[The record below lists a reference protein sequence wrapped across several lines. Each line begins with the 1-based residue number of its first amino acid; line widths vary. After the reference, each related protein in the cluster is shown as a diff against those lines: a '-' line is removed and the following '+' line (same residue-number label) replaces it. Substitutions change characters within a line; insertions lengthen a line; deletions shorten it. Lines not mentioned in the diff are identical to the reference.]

1 VERGATPVAPRLT
14 HALELTEVTRDHRFG
29 FWLRR
34 RTALAPTSLVLEDGA
49 AIGLMGPNGSGKST
63 LLRLCAGV
71 DRPSGGRV
79 RVFGHDPLTNAGR
92 AAVGFLTEGFPYPH
106 ELSGRSVLDL
116 VARLRRLGATRRERL
131 ALVDRWLARVGLE
144 RDARRATGRWSTGMR
159 RRLALAC
166 AFAHEPRLVLL
177 DEPGAGLDADGFAV
191 LDELLRES
199 AARGAA
205 LVLCSHHGSELFAH
219 TRRVCVLVHGRTA
232 FDGPADE
239 LARRARRVEL
249 EIETGG
255 SDVAAVL
262 GASGARV
269 VAQRPAA
276 AATARLYAELARES
290 ETR

>member
-1 VERGATPVAPRLT
+1 
-14 HALELTEVTRDHRFG
+14 LTEVAREYRAG

-34 RTALAPTSLVLEDGA
+34 RTALAPTSLVLEAGA
-49 AIGLMGPNGSGKST
+49 ALGLMGPNGSGKST

-79 RVFGHDPLTNAGR
+79 QVFGHDPLTNRGR
-92 AAVGFLTEGFPYPH
+92 AAIGFLTEGFPFPH
-106 ELSGRSVLDL
+106 ELSGRAVLDL
-116 VARLRRLGATRRERL
+116 VARLWRLGSTRRERR
-131 ALVDRWLARVGLE
+131 ALVDEWLGRVGLV
-144 RDARRATGRWSTGMR
+144 RDAERATGRWSTGMR

-166 AFAHEPRLVLL
+166 AFVHEPRLVLL

-191 LDELLRES
+191 LDELLAAS
-199 AARGAA
+199 TARGAA

-219 TRRVCVLVHGRTA
+219 TQRVVVLVRGRSA

-239 LARRARRVEL
+239 LARRAQRIEV
-249 EIETGG
+249 EIETGDT
-255 SDVAAVL
+255 DVARLL

-276 AATARLYAELARES
+276 AATARLYAELAREAES
-290 ETR
+290 RR